1 MRADRVLDC
10 GSMCTAMSCGRMSVQ
25 VEVAGPEAALE
36 VLRRGARL
44 RQKAATALN
53 YASSRSH
60 SVFSVLL
67 CRRLAPAPSTAA
79 PAPPLPSAASS
90 AATEA
95 LSRAGAR
102 SVYMLSCGVC
112 P

>member
-1 MRADRVLDC
+1 
-10 GSMCTAMSCGRMSVQ
+10 MCAAKSCGRVCVQ
-25 VEVAGPEAALE
+25 VEVAGPGEALE

-67 CRRLAPAPSTAA
+67 CRRPQQPAAGAA
-79 PAPPLPSAASS
+79 PASALPSAASS

-95 LSRAGAR
+95 LSRAGAH
-102 SVYMLSCGVC
+102 SAYMLTCGMR

>member
-1 MRADRVLDC
+1 MS
-10 GSMCTAMSCGRMSVQ
+10 GSCACVQ

-67 CRRLAPAPSTAA
+67 CRRPAPAAGAAA

-102 SVYMLSCGVC
+102 SACMLSCSGC